1 MREYSPLNIDEWI
14 VHELQPRACTSAE
27 FIYDDM
33 DSQSGRTLPIIYE
46 PFDAT
51 RKSHW
56 TDRGALYD
64 YLFCTHGEG
73 KRLLDF
79 GPGDGW
85 PSLIVAPFAAEVT
98 GVDGSARR
106 VQVCTENA
114 ARLGIDNASFV
125 HVPPGRPLP
134 FDNGTF
140 DGVLAA
146 SSVEQTPD
154 PCFTYQELYRVLKP
168 GGRLRVHY
176 EALGCYRGGQER
188 DTWLWPIDDRRCRL
202 ILFDR
207 HIDQECVTQYALT
220 FKLPAEELCRTFGI
234 QGRHAL
240 CYEAI
245 SVARLAL
252 LRPMLADARVCQTS
266 HPSGATIAAWLHEIG
281 FAQVLPTHDGIAAAG
296 SLFDALLASARP
308 RNLADVDACLRP
320 VVQIVT
326 QLAAPIELDPMLTAI
341 KGE

>member
-1 MREYSPLNIDEWI
+1 MNIDEWI
-14 VHELQPRACTSAE
+14 VQELQPRACTSAE

-56 TDRGALYD
+56 MDRGALYD
-64 YLFCTHGEG
+64 YLFSTHGEG
-73 KRLLDF
+73 KHLLDF

-85 PSLIVAPFAAEVT
+85 PSLIVAPFAAEVI

-106 VQVCTENA
+106 VKVCTENA
-114 ARLGIDNASFV
+114 ARLGIANASFV
-125 HVPPGRPLP
+125 HVPPGSMLP
-134 FDNGTF
+134 FDDGTF
-140 DGVLAA
+140 DGVMAA

-154 PCFTYQELYRVLKP
+154 PRFTYQELYRVLKP

-176 EALGCYRGGQER
+176 EALGGYRGGQEH
-188 DTWLWPIDDRRCRL
+188 DTWLLPIDDRRCRL

-220 FKLPAEELCRTFGI
+220 FNLPAEKLCRAFGVP
-234 QGRHAL
+234 GRREL
-240 CYEAI
+240 RFEAI
-245 SVARLAL
+245 SVARLAQ
-252 LRPMLADARVCQTS
+252 LRPALTDARVCQTH
-266 HPSGATIAAWLHEIG
+266 HPTGATIAAWLHEIG

-296 SLFDALLASARP
+296 KLFDALPDSARP
-308 RNLADVDACLRP
+308 RDLAGVDACLRP
-320 VVQIVT
+320 LVQIVT
-326 QLAAPIELDPMLTAI
+326 QLAAPIELDPMLTAT
-341 KGE
+341 KGD